1 MRNFLNEYGATS
13 TTVNEITI
21 SAAVSEINFTDT
33 TPGDDDWRIYVDGD
47 DFIFEREGIEEFR
60 FDTSDNRLEING
72 AISCTASADI
82 AGALSVGSLDV
93 SAGSSLGSLTVSGNV
108 NIGLQCSA
116 GSLYTSGNAD
126 IDGNLKIKGALY
138 TSANV
143 YIQGG
148 DVQYT
153 RSNAGADI
161 KIQVYNSSSSTA
173 SNAQIEVVT
182 ESNGDPEFRCY
193 NKSAYWV
200 QGIPNNNGNAYCI
213 NSGAGLG
220 TASAALVITTS
231 DDITIPNGDFTVEGG
246 QIISNGNRAMKH
258 YYNTASTVY
267 LHIENTN
274 STAGAS
280 AYSELLIETNSTAG
294 NPLVNFRTN
303 AAGAVNWSAG
313 IDTNQGNAFCIN
325 NTTDVVTSGAAL
337 VIDTSDNVKISNG
350 TLDVAGT
357 CNVGDLDVS
366 AAAAIGSLD
375 VSGNSA
381 LGSLQVSGNA
391 SANTLDIAGAA
402 ALGSCDVSAEAN
414 VGSLVVSGNANI
426 GGQCS
431 AGSLVVSAGAT
442 IGGDLTVSRSASGS
456 SVAITIENS
465 NTTSSSRAQLAIITN
480 AAGGYADPHIR
491 MVPATSSEAWTI
503 LSDFSAALSNSFVIA
518 QNNGVAVSSSHYGLQ
533 ISQAKDVYVPN
544 GTFDVAGACNVGSLD
559 VSANSALGS
568 LQVSGN
574 ASANTLDVAGA
585 AAVGSL
591 DVSGNCDVNGKVAAN
606 TFGVQSVFASANAVP
621 SSANFTSAFGFAQ
634 ATAGA
639 GFYGIYSDSATAHY
653 LVMCNGTDWFSA
665 ALTKQT

>member
-47 DFIFEREGIEEFR
+47 DFIFEREGTEEFR

-93 SAGSSLGSLTVSGNV
+93 SAGSSLGSLTVSGNA

-126 IDGNLKIKGALY
+126 IDGSLKIKGALY
-138 TSANV
+138 TSASV

-231 DDITIPNGDFTVEGG
+231 D
-246 QIISNGNRAMKH
+246 
-258 YYNTASTVY
+258 
-267 LHIENTN
+267 
-274 STAGAS
+274 
-280 AYSELLIETNSTAG
+280 
-294 NPLVNFRTN
+294 
-303 AAGAVNWSAG
+303 
-313 IDTNQGNAFCIN
+313 
-325 NTTDVVTSGAAL
+325 
-337 VIDTSDNVKISNG
+337 NVKIPN
-350 TLDVAGT
+350 
-357 CNVGDLDVS
+357 
-366 AAAAIGSLD
+366 
-375 VSGNSA
+375 
-381 LGSLQVSGNA
+381 
-391 SANTLDIAGAA
+391 
-402 ALGSCDVSAEAN
+402 
-414 VGSLVVSGNANI
+414 
-426 GGQCS
+426 
-431 AGSLVVSAGAT
+431 
-442 IGGDLTVSRSASGS
+442 GDLTVSRAVSGS
-456 SVAITIENS
+456 NVAIKIENTSMTANSDVRLWLYGTAGDS
-465 NTTSSSRAQLAIITN
+465 N
-480 AAGGYADPHIR
+480 PHVR
-491 MVPATSSEAWTI
+491 FTSEATTNWAVGI
-503 LSDFSAALSNSFVIA
+503 DAGNGDRFVICPGFDPDA
-518 QNNGVAVSSSHYGLQ
+518 ANPGLY
-533 ISQAKDVYVPN
+533 ITRARDVTIPN
-544 GTFDVAGACNVGSLD
+544 GDLDVAGACNVGSLD

-574 ASANTLDVAGA
+574 ASANTLDITGA
-585 AAVGSL
+585 AAIGSI
-591 DVSGNCDVNGKVAAN
+591 DCSGNCDVNGRMAA
-606 TFGVQSVFASANAVP
+606 TTLGVQSMFVSANAAP
-621 SSANFTSAFGFAQ
+621 SSAQLTSSFGFAQ
-634 ATAGA
+634 ATAGG
-639 GFYGIYSDSATAHY
+639 GFYGIYSDSATAHH
-653 LVMCNGTDWFSA
+653 LVMCNGSDWFTA
-665 ALTKQT
+665 VLTKQT